1 MSGERM
7 KSVFAA
13 LFDHFGAQNWWPG
26 DSPFE
31 IAVGTILTQ
40 NTNWQNVARAIEN
53 LKKAKMLQ
61 AHAIDRMPIAE
72 LAELIRPAGYFR
84 LKAKRLKNFVH
95 WLVERFD
102 GSMDAM
108 AACSL
113 STLREELLTINGIGP
128 ETADSILLY
137 AAGKPTFVVDAYTH
151 RIAVRHGWIE
161 PDVGYDGLKEHFESR
176 LPDDVPTL
184 NEMHALLVQVG
195 KNFCRPREARCEQC
209 PMKPMLP
216 EGGPIEPDGC

>member
-1 MSGERM
+1 MQTI
-7 KSVFAA
+7 FQA
-13 LFDHFGAQNWWPG
+13 LLQHFGPQHWWPG

-31 IAVGTILTQ
+31 IAVGAILTQ

-53 LKKAKMLQ
+53 LKKANLLEP
-61 AHAIDRMPIAE
+61 HAIDRLEVAE

-95 WLVERFD
+95 WLVDRFD
-102 GSMDAM
+102 GSMAAM

-113 STLREELLTINGIGP
+113 STLREELLSINGIGP

-161 PDVGYDGLKEHFESR
+161 PEAGYDDLKDYFESR
-176 LPDDVPTL
+176 LSDDVPTL
-184 NEMHALLVQVG
+184 NELHALLVQVG
-195 KNFCRPREARCEQC
+195 KNFCRPREARCDQC
-209 PMKPMLP
+209 PLKPFLP
-216 EGGPIEPDGC
+216 ANGPVEPIE

>member
-1 MSGERM
+1 MRDI
-7 KSVFAA
+7 FHA
-13 LFDHFGAQNWWPG
+13 LLDHFGPQHWWPG

-31 IAVGTILTQ
+31 IAVGAILTQ

-53 LKKAKMLQ
+53 LKKANALEP
-61 AHAIDRMPIAE
+61 HAIERMPLDE

-102 GSMDAM
+102 GSMDAI
-108 AACSL
+108 AAVSL
-113 STLREELLTINGIGP
+113 GTLREELLSINGIGP

-137 AAGKPTFVVDAYTH
+137 AACKPTFVVDAYTH

-161 PDVGYDGLKEHFESR
+161 PEAGYDDLKEYFESR
-176 LPDDVPTL
+176 LPDDVPTF
-184 NEMHALLVQVG
+184 NELHALLVGVG
-195 KNFCRPREARCEQC
+195 KHYCRKSEARCDDC
-209 PMKPMLP
+209 PLKPFLP
-216 EGGPIEPDGC
+216 DGGPIQPSE

>member
-1 MSGERM
+1 MEA
-7 KSVFAA
+7 VFKA
-13 LFDHFGAQNWWPG
+13 LLNHFGPQKWWPG

-31 IAVGTILTQ
+31 VAVGAILTQ

-53 LKKAKMLQ
+53 LKKANVLEP
-61 AHAIDRMPIAE
+61 HSIDRLAIAE

-95 WLVERFD
+95 WLVTRFD

-108 AACSL
+108 AAASL
-113 STLREELLTINGIGP
+113 STLREELLSINGIGP

-137 AAGKPTFVVDAYTH
+137 AVHKPTFVVDAYTH

-161 PDVGYDGLKEHFESR
+161 PEASYDGLKEYFESR

-195 KNFCRPREARCEQC
+195 KNYCRPREARCEQC

-216 EGGPIEPDGC
+216 EGGPIEPDDR

>member
-1 MSGERM
+1 MQ
-7 KSVFAA
+7 KIFHA
-13 LFDHFGAQNWWPG
+13 LLQHFGPQHWWPG

-31 IAVGTILTQ
+31 IAVGAILTQ

-53 LKKAKMLQ
+53 LKSANVLEP
-61 AHAIDRMPIAE
+61 HAIDRLAIAE

-95 WLVERFD
+95 WLVKRFD
-102 GSMDAM
+102 GSMGAM
-108 AACSL
+108 AAASL
-113 STLREELLTINGIGP
+113 STLREELLSINGIGP

-161 PDVGYDGLKEHFESR
+161 PEAGYDELKDHFESK
-176 LPDDVPTL
+176 LPDDVPTM
-184 NEMHALLVQVG
+184 NEMHALLVAVG
-195 KNFCRPREARCEQC
+195 KKLCRPREARCDEC
-209 PMKPMLP
+209 PLKPFLP
-216 EGGPIEPDGC
+216 EHGPQMPE

>member
-1 MSGERM
+1 MR
-7 KSVFAA
+7 KI
-13 LFDHFGAQNWWPG
+13 FDAMLKHFGPQHWWPG

-31 IAVGTILTQ
+31 IAVGAILTQ
-40 NTNWQNVARAIEN
+40 NTNWANVARAILN
-53 LKKAKMLQ
+53 LKKANVLD
-61 AHAIDRMPIAE
+61 AHSIHQLSHSE

-95 WLVERFD
+95 WLVKRFD

-113 STLREELLTINGIGP
+113 STLREELLSINGIGP

-137 AAGKPTFVVDAYTH
+137 AAGKPSFVVDAYTH

-161 PDVGYDGLKEHFESR
+161 PEAGYDELKDYFESK
-176 LPDDVPTL
+176 LPADVATL

-195 KNFCRPREARCEQC
+195 KNYCRPREARCEQC

>member
-1 MSGERM
+1 MQ
-7 KSVFAA
+7 KILDA
-13 LFDHFGAQNWWPG
+13 LLQHFGPQHWWPG

-31 IAVGTILTQ
+31 IAVGAILTQ
-40 NTNWQNVARAIEN
+40 NTNWKNVAQAIEN
-53 LKKAKMLQ
+53 LKKADLLD
-61 AHAIDRMPIAE
+61 AHSIDRLPLPE

-95 WLVERFD
+95 WLVKRFD
-102 GSMDAM
+102 GSMAAM
-108 AACSL
+108 AAASP
-113 STLREELLTINGIGP
+113 STLREELLAINGIGP

-161 PDVGYDGLKEHFESR
+161 PEAGYDELKDHFESK

-195 KNFCRPREARCEQC
+195 KNYCRPREARCEQC

-216 EGGPIEPDGC
+216 EGGPIDPAGC